1 MEEFF
6 TPTLSHQMRLYP
18 RQNHH
23 TPTDAILILD
33 LEDGSTSRFPVHKL
47 ILAAQSEFFEGLFT
61 FEEQKIEFHIK
72 SPPDLKNYLTE
83 ENFKIVLDTF
93 YEIDVAPDL
102 NKEKTLE
109 IIVLAN
115 YFLADFLMEKM
126 MKNLVGILKSFQKDH
141 LQKRLMTP
149 SDLQL
154 IKNLII
160 QMEIELN
167 DFRNPSNKRKLYE
180 LQELCHL
187 TNNVIWPSNF
197 IHRK

>member
-1 MEEFF
+1 ME
-6 TPTLSHQMRLYP
+6 PT
-18 RQNHH
+18 
-23 TPTDAILILD
+23 I
-33 LEDGSTSRFPVHKL
+33 EDPN
-47 ILAAQSEFFEGLFT
+47 
-61 FEEQKIEFHIK
+61 
-72 SPPDLKNYLTE
+72 PKNYLTE
-83 ENFKIVLDTF
+83 ENFKIVLDSF
-93 YEIDVAPDL
+93 YEIEPDL
-102 NKEKTLE
+102 DEEKTQE
-109 IIVLAN
+109 IVVLAN

-126 MKNLVGILKSFQKDH
+126 MKNLVGILKGFQKDH
-141 LQKRLMTP
+141 LLKRLMTP

-187 TNNVIWPSNF
+187 TNNVVWPSNF